1 MGHRASIFGGN
12 WDNAANSGSRA
23 SNWNNYPWNS
33 NGNIGARLVCEDMI
47 NRNKVLQVCH
57 GTLGRPFIMWSAIR
71 SCFGK
76 HLWGFRK
83 TGSSAARRET
93 RVWLAGVRCG

>member
-33 NGNIGARLVCEDMI
+33 NGNISARLVCEGMI
-47 NRNKVLQVCH
+47 NRNNALRGCH
-57 GTLGRPFIMWSAIR
+57 GTLSRPFIMWSAIR
-71 SCFGK
+71 SRFGK
-76 HLWGFRK
+76 HLWGSRK

-93 RVWLAGVRCG
+93 RVWPTGARHG